1 MKKHALAL
9 LTLLA
14 ACAAPDPV
22 APAPTSQP
30 PLASEAQIVAAEQT
44 PLGEQAR
51 GAHWN
56 DAFAPFNVMANIYY
70 VGPAGVSSYLITTPD
85 GHFLIDG
92 GLPQSGPIIEANI
105 AALGFDIRDVKFLL
119 NTHAHY
125 DHAGGLARLQ
135 HDSGAVMAASAPD
148 RAPLEA
154 GRIPY
159 GPSADIA
166 FPPVRVER
174 VIADGDTLTLGGVTL
189 TAVMTPGHTEGCTSW
204 MMDIAGPDGARHR
217 AFFHCSATVGGQ
229 SVEPP
234 SYPGMVEAYRATFAR
249 IRTLEADMLL
259 ANHGAFFD
267 LAAKRARLAAGD
279 ANAFVDAGEL
289 QRFNAETEAAFN
301 EELARQRAAARSN

>member
-1 MKKHALAL
+1 MKLALAAL
-9 LTLLA
+9 ALLA
-14 ACAAPDPV
+14 ACAAPAPV
-22 APAPTSQP
+22 APSSTP
-30 PLASEAQIVAAEQT
+30 PLASEAEISAAERA
-44 PLGEQAR
+44 PLGEQAT
-51 GAHWN
+51 GARWN
-56 DAFAPFNVMANIYY
+56 DRFAPFNVMANIYY

-125 DHAGGLARLQ
+125 DHAGGLARLL

-148 RAPLEA
+148 RVPLEA
-154 GRIPY
+154 GRASH

-166 FPPVRVER
+166 FPPVRVDR
-174 VIADGDTLTLGGVTL
+174 VVADGDTLTLGGVTL

-204 MMDIAGPDGARHR
+204 MMDVTGADGAPHR
-217 AFFHCSATVGGQ
+217 AFFHCSATTGGQ

-249 IRTLEADMLL
+249 IRTIEADMLL
-259 ANHGAFFD
+259 ANHGNFFD
-267 LAAKRARLAAGD
+267 LPAKRARMAAGD

-289 QRFNAETEAAFN
+289 QRFNAEMEAAFN
-301 EELARQRAAARSN
+301 EELARQTAAHPN